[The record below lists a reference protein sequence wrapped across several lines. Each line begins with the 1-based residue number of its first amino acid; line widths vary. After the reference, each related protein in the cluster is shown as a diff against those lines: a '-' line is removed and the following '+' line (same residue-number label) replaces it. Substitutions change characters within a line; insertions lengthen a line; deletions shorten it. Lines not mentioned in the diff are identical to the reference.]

1 MKITYE
7 GARPGHEDDRVAII
21 YFSEK
26 EAALADRICDCI
38 NGVDSDILYRAS
50 ICDLMMIVSVDDK
63 EDFEEFKGIYKEIK
77 KKMMCTC

>member
-1 MKITYE
+1 MRITYE
-7 GARPGHEDDRVAII
+7 GAKPGREEGRVAII

-26 EAALADRICDCI
+26 EADLADKILDCI
-38 NGVDSDILYRAS
+38 NAVDSDILYSAS

-63 EDFEEFKGIYKEIK
+63 EDFEDFKGIYKEIK